1 MPVAGYIAA
10 RITTNTNQR
19 MKRLLLG
26 VCALLC
32 STLAYSQPTG
42 IVVETI
48 NDDIGMVGMTD
59 LTGYS
64 TYRVYVKFSHP
75 DDFLSAVAGDA
86 GNGPVIIEGG
96 NNFYQDAL
104 GGLTPQPSNPALFPA
119 FPSLEFDSYITIGV
133 DGPANGLNGEAEV
146 SIVSDENQPWGTTF
160 EAGNDLII
168 DSPIGGAWF
177 ATNIYSNG
185 VAGAD
190 SLVLIGQFT
199 TDAELTGQITF
210 QTFIQ
215 GEQGETVT
223 DTSGTLL
230 TTLAFSSVPDAVF
243 GCVDPDAENTTPG
256 ANTDD
261 GSCVYACDY
270 PATQLEVVS
279 TGAEAPAC
287 FGFSNGQASVV
298 VTGGQGG
305 VTYSLSG
312 SSPNAT
318 GIFSNVPSGDAVI
331 TITDAQGCEVMAT
344 VSVPEASQIEL
355 DAILSDPIS
364 CNGESDAVISGSA
377 SGGAGDLQFSMSAPI
392 TDTSGTYFEMGSDV
406 LLFDGLG
413 EGIYSVY
420 ALDTNG
426 CVLNSSN
433 IVVAQPTPF
442 NLYAQAVAPTTCPGT
457 EDGTVVLNFFGGS
470 GDGTTYS
477 TDGSMY
483 STENTFT
490 LPSGTY
496 TFYAQDVNGCPDTLT
511 DVEVVTPSAFESL
524 AELVSPTCFG
534 DMNGSITVDVQGG
547 TAPLEYVVNGDTLDM
562 VMLNMVAG
570 GDYAIEVVD
579 ANGCSFDASVTLD
592 EPAAIV
598 PEATVTDVLCNGDE
612 NGGFVITATGGS
624 GMGYTYDVDNGG
636 FGPNGEYT
644 GLAAGTYMV
653 TVQDD
658 AECTGSVDIAVGSP
672 DAIEVSVDANGGAT
686 GAESDGTLD
695 ITVTGGTAPYSYSW
709 AGPGFTSEDEDPSG
723 LAAGDYTVTIT
734 DGNGCEFT
742 STTIVVV
749 SGLDE
754 MVNLIDVTLFP
765 NPTRGMVD
773 VQFNGLMGESVT
785 AVLTDGLG
793 REVSRNDLG
802 NLTGA
807 HLQRMDLSGFESG
820 VYYLRLEVAD
830 AVEVLRV
837 VKQ

>member
-1 MPVAGYIAA
+1 
-10 RITTNTNQR
+10 

-26 VCALLC
+26 VCAFLC

-48 NDDIGMVGMTD
+48 NDNIGMVGTTD

-64 TYRVYVKFSHP
+64 TYRLYVKFSHP

-96 NNFYQDAL
+96 NNFYQDPL
-104 GGLTPQPSNPALFPA
+104 GGATPEPNNPLLYAG
-119 FPSLEFDSYITIGV
+119 FPSLEFDSYITIGI
-133 DGPANGLNGEAEV
+133 DGPSQNFPGSTEV
-146 SIVSDENQPWGTTF
+146 SIVADEDQPWGATF
-160 EAGNDLII
+160 EQGNDLII

-185 VAGAD
+185 VAGPD

-215 GEQGETVT
+215 GQQDEEVT
-223 DTSGTLL
+223 DTSGTVL
-230 TTLAFSSVPDAVF
+230 TTLAFSSVPDAIF

-270 PATQLEVVS
+270 PATQLELVS
-279 TGAEAPAC
+279 TGAQAPDC
-287 FGFSNGQASVV
+287 FGFSNGQASVE

-305 VTYSLSG
+305 VTYSLDNQQ
-312 SSPNAT
+312 NAT
-318 GIFSNVPSGDAVI
+318 GIFNNVPAGDAMI
-331 TITDAQGCEVMAT
+331 TISDAQGCEVMAT
-344 VSVPEASQIEL
+344 VTVPAATPIVL

-364 CNGESDAVISGSA
+364 CNGESDAVISGSG
-377 SGGAGDLQFSMSAPI
+377 SGGAGDLQFSMSAPV
-392 TDTSGTYFEMGSDV
+392 TDSTGTYFEMGSDV

-442 NLYAQAVAPTTCPGT
+442 NLYAQAVAPTTCPDT

-470 GDGTTYS
+470 GNGTTYS
-477 TDGSMY
+477 TDGSMF

-490 LPSGTY
+490 LAPGTY

-511 DVEVVTPSAFESL
+511 DVEVVSPSPFESL

-547 TAPLEYVVNGDTLDM
+547 TAPLTYVVNGDSLDM
-562 VMLNMVAG
+562 VMLNMVTG
-570 GDYAIEVVD
+570 GDYTIEVVD
-579 ANGCSFDASVTLD
+579 ANGCSFDASVTLNEPD
-592 EPAAIV
+592 EIV
-598 PEATVTDVLCNGDE
+598 PAATVTDVLCNGDE
-612 NGGFVITATGGS
+612 NGGFVVSASGGS
-624 GMGYTYDVDNGG
+624 AMGYNYDVDNGG
-636 FGPNGEYT
+636 FGPNAEYT
-644 GLAAGTYMV
+644 GLAAGTYTV

-658 AECTGSVDIAVGSP
+658 AECSGSVDIVVGSP

-686 GAESDGTLD
+686 GAESDGALD
-695 ITVTGGTAPYSYSW
+695 ITVTGGTAPYEYSW
-709 AGPGFTSEDEDPSG
+709 EGPGFTSMDEDPTG

-734 DGNGCEFT
+734 DSNGCEFT

-765 NPTRGMVD
+765 NPTRGLVE

-785 AVLTDGLG
+785 AVIVDGLG
-793 REVSRNDLG
+793 REVSREDLG

>member
-1 MPVAGYIAA
+1 
-10 RITTNTNQR
+10 

-490 LPSGTY
+490 LPPGNY

-511 DVEVVTPSAFESL
+511 GVEVVTPSAFESL

-562 VMLNMVAG
+562 VMLTMVAG

-658 AECTGSVDIAVGSP
+658 AECTGSADIAVGSP

>member
-1 MPVAGYIAA
+1 
-10 RITTNTNQR
+10 

-48 NDDIGMVGMTD
+48 NDNIGMVGTTD

-64 TYRVYVKFSHP
+64 TYRLYVKFSHP

-86 GNGPVIIEGG
+86 GNGPVVIEGG
-96 NNFYQDAL
+96 NNFYQDPL
-104 GGLTPQPSNPALFPA
+104 GGATPEFNNPALFTTFPA
-119 FPSLEFDSYITIGV
+119 LEFDSYITIGI
-133 DGPANGLNGEAEV
+133 DGPSQNYPGTAGV
-146 SIVSDENQPWGTTF
+146 SIVADQDQPWDASF
-160 EAGNDLII
+160 EQGNDLII

-177 ATNIYSNG
+177 ATNIYNNG
-185 VAGAD
+185 VAGPD
-190 SLVLIGQFT
+190 SLVLVGQFT

-215 GEQGETVT
+215 GQQSEEVT
-223 DTSGTLL
+223 DTSGTVL
-230 TTLAFSSVPDAVF
+230 TTLAFSSVPDAIF

-270 PATQLEVVS
+270 PATQLELIS
-279 TGAEAPAC
+279 TGAQAPAC
-287 FGFSNGQASVV
+287 FGFSNGQASVE

-305 VTYSLSG
+305 VTYSLG
-312 SSPNAT
+312 NQQNAT
-318 GIFSNVPSGDAVI
+318 GIFNNVPSGDAVI
-331 TITDAQGCEVMAT
+331 TVSDAQGCEVTAT
-344 VSVPEASQIEL
+344 VAVPAASPIQLE
-355 DAILSDPIS
+355 AILSDPIS
-364 CNGESDAVISGSA
+364 CNGESDAVISGSGT
-377 SGGAGDLQFSMSAPI
+377 GGAGDLQFSMSAPI
-392 TDTSGTYFEMGSDV
+392 TDSTGTYFEMGSDV
-406 LLFDGLG
+406 LFFDGLG
-413 EGIYSVY
+413 EGIYSVF

-442 NLYAQAVAPTTCPGT
+442 NLYAQAVAATTCPDT

-470 GDGTTYS
+470 GNGTTYS
-477 TDGSMY
+477 TDGMMY

-490 LPSGTY
+490 LAPGTY
-496 TFYAQDVNGCPDTLT
+496 TFYAQDVNGCPDTLA
-511 DVEVVTPSAFESL
+511 DVEVVSPSPFESL

-547 TAPLEYVVNGDTLDM
+547 TAPLTYVVNGDTLDM
-562 VMLNMVAG
+562 VMLNMVTG

-579 ANGCSFDASVTLD
+579 ANGCSFDASVTLS

-598 PEATVTDVLCNGDE
+598 PAATVTDVLCNGDE

-636 FGPNGEYT
+636 FGPNAEYT
-644 GLAAGTYMV
+644 GLAAGTYTV

-658 AECTGSVDIAVGSP
+658 AECSGSADIVVGTP
-672 DAIEVSVDANGGAT
+672 DAIEVTVDANGGAT
-686 GAESDGTLD
+686 GAESDGALD
-695 ITVTGGTAPYSYSW
+695 ITVTGGTTPYEYSW
-709 AGPGFTSEDEDPSG
+709 EGPGFTSTDEDPTG

-754 MVNLIDVTLFP
+754 VVNLIDVTLFP
-765 NPTRGMVD
+765 NPTRGLVE

-785 AVLTDGLG
+785 AVIVDGLG
-793 REVSRNDLG
+793 REVSREDLG

>member
-1 MPVAGYIAA
+1 
-10 RITTNTNQR
+10 

-32 STLAYSQPTG
+32 GTLAYSQPTG

-48 NDDIGMVGMTD
+48 NDNIGMVDMTD

-104 GGLTPQPSNPALFPA
+104 GGLTPQASNPALFPA
-119 FPSLEFDSYITIGV
+119 FPALEYDSFITIGV
-133 DGPANGLNGEAEV
+133 DGPANGLENETEV
-146 SIVSDENQPWGTTF
+146 SIVSDENQPWGTSF

-177 ATNIYSNG
+177 ATNIYTNG

-199 TDAELTGQITF
+199 TDAVLTGQITF

-223 DTSGTLL
+223 DTSGTVL

-243 GCVDPDAENTTPG
+243 GCVDPDAENTNPS

-279 TGAEAPAC
+279 TDADAPAC
-287 FGFSNGQASVV
+287 FGFSNGQVSVV
-298 VTGGQGG
+298 VSGGQGG
-305 VTYSLSG
+305 VTYTLPG

-318 GIFSNVPSGDAVI
+318 GIFSNVPAGDATI

-344 VSVPEASQIEL
+344 VAVPAATPIQL

-364 CNGESDAVISGSA
+364 CNGEADAVISGSA
-377 SGGAGDLQFSMSAPI
+377 TGGAGDLQFSMSAPI
-392 TDTSGTYFEMGSDV
+392 TDTSGTYFEMGTDV

-413 EGIYSVY
+413 EGIYSVF

-426 CVLNSSN
+426 CVLSSSS

-442 NLYAQAVAPTTCPGT
+442 NLYAQAVAPTVCPDT

-470 GDGTTYS
+470 GNGTTYS
-477 TDGSMY
+477 MDGSMY

-490 LPSGTY
+490 LSPGTY
-496 TFYAQDVNGCPDTLT
+496 TFYAQDVNGCLDTLT
-511 DVEVVTPSAFESL
+511 DVDVVSPSPFESL

-547 TAPLEYVVNGDTLDM
+547 TAPLTYVVNGDSLDM
-562 VMLNMVAG
+562 VMLNMVTG
-570 GDYAIEVVD
+570 GDYTIEVVD

-598 PEATVTDVLCNGDE
+598 PAATVTDVLCNGDD
-612 NGGFVITATGGS
+612 NGSFVITATGGS

-636 FGPNGEYT
+636 FGPNGEYAN
-644 GLAAGTYMV
+644 LAAGTYSV

-658 AECTGSVDIAVGSP
+658 AECSGSADIVVGSP
-672 DAIEVSVDANGGAT
+672 DAIEVTVDANEGAT
-686 GAESDGTLD
+686 GAEADGTID
-695 ITVTGGTAPYSYSW
+695 ITVSGGTEPYTYSW
-709 AGPGFTSEDEDPSG
+709 AGPGFTSEDEDVTG
-723 LAAGDYTVTIT
+723 VAAGDYTVTVT
-734 DGNGCEFT
+734 DDNGCEVT

-765 NPTRGMVD
+765 NPTQGLVE
-773 VQFNGLMGESVT
+773 VQFKGLMGESVT
-785 AVLTDGLG
+785 AVIVDGLG
-793 REVSRNDLG
+793 REVSREDLG
-802 NLTGA
+802 NLSGA
-807 HLQRMDLSGFESG
+807 HLQRMDLSSFESG
-820 VYYLRLEVAD
+820 VYYLRLEVAN
-830 AVEVLRV
+830 AAEVLRI

>member
-1 MPVAGYIAA
+1 M
-10 RITTNTNQR
+10 
-19 MKRLLLG
+19 LLG

-48 NDDIGMVGMTD
+48 NDNIGMVGTTD

-64 TYRVYVKFSHP
+64 TYRLYVKFSHP

-96 NNFYQDAL
+96 NNFYQDPL
-104 GGLTPQPSNPALFPA
+104 GGLTPQPSNPSLFPA

-133 DGPANGLNGEAEV
+133 DGPANGLNNETEV
-146 SIVSDENQPWGTTF
+146 QIVADDSQPWGTTF
-160 EAGNDLII
+160 EQGNDLII

-185 VAGAD
+185 VAGPD

-215 GEQGETVT
+215 GQQDEEVT
-223 DTSGTLL
+223 DTSGTVL
-230 TTLAFSSVPDAVF
+230 TTLAFSSVPDAIF
-243 GCVDPDAENTTPG
+243 GCVDPDAENTNPG

-279 TGAEAPAC
+279 TDAQAPGC
-287 FGFSNGQASVV
+287 FGFSNGQASVE

-305 VTYSLSG
+305 VTYSLENQQ
-312 SSPNAT
+312 NAT
-318 GIFSNVPSGDAVI
+318 GIFNNVPAGDAMI
-331 TITDAQGCEVMAT
+331 TISDAQGCEVVAT
-344 VSVPEASQIEL
+344 VAVPAATPIVL

-364 CNGESDAVISGSA
+364 CNGESDAVISGSG

-392 TDTSGTYFEMGSDV
+392 TDSTGTYFEMGSDV

-442 NLYAQAVAPTTCPGT
+442 NLYAQAVAPTTCPDT

-470 GDGTTYS
+470 GNGTTYS

-490 LPSGTY
+490 LAPGIY
-496 TFYAQDVNGCPDTLT
+496 TFYAQDVNGCLDTLS
-511 DVEVVTPSAFESL
+511 DVEVVSPSPFESL

-547 TAPLEYVVNGDTLDM
+547 TAPLTYVVNGDSLDM
-562 VMLNMVAG
+562 VMLNMVTG
-570 GDYAIEVVD
+570 GDYTIEVVD
-579 ANGCSFDASVTLD
+579 ANGCSFDASVTLS
-592 EPAAIV
+592 EPGEIV
-598 PEATVTDVLCNGDE
+598 PAATVTDVLCNGDE
-612 NGGFVITATGGS
+612 NGGFVVSASGGS

-636 FGPNGEYT
+636 FGPNAEYT
-644 GLAAGTYMV
+644 GLAAGTYTV

-658 AECTGSVDIAVGSP
+658 AECSGSADIVVGSP

-686 GAESDGTLD
+686 GAESDGALD
-695 ITVTGGTAPYSYSW
+695 ITVTGGTAPYEYSW
-709 AGPGFTSEDEDPSG
+709 EGPGFTSTDEDLTG

-765 NPTRGMVD
+765 NPTRGLVE

-785 AVLTDGLG
+785 AIIVDGLG
-793 REVSRNDLG
+793 REVSREDLG

-837 VKQ
+837 IKQ